1 MIRRPPRSTRTDT
14 LFPYTTLFRSA
25 FVAHILKQIIAVVVR
40 GHGMRVRFNE
50 VRRVGPQ
57 PDDGMAR
64 PLWRPWRHDLLACGE
79 ARDLRLFPAQA
90 VLFLGGRLHDRR
102 RATPLHRHGNPAP
115 VRRSPRPERRARKR
129 TRLN

>member
-1 MIRRPPRSTRTDT
+1 MIRRPPEFKVTNP
-14 LFPYTTLFRSA
+14 LFPYTTLCRS
-25 FVAHILKQIIAVVVR
+25 VVVR
-40 GHGMRVRFNE
+40 GNGMRVRLNE

-102 RATPLHRHGNPAP
+102 RATPLHRHGNPAT
-115 VRRSPRPERRARKR
+115 VRRWPRTE
-129 TRLN
+129 TCRLCVLPVHWISV

>member
-1 MIRRPPRSTRTDT
+1 MDIIYKKQKLNSDISIVMLIILRPPSATRTDT
-14 LFPYTTLFRSA
+14 LFPYTPLFLS
-25 FVAHILKQIIAVVVR
+25 
-40 GHGMRVRFNE
+40 
-50 VRRVGPQ
+50 
-57 PDDGMAR
+57 MAR

-115 VRRSPRPERRARKR
+115 VRR
-129 TRLN
+129 